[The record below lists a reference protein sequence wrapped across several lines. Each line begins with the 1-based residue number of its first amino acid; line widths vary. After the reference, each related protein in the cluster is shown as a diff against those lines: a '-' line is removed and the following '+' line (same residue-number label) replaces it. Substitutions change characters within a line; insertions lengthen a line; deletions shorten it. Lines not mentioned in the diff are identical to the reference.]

1 MFLLIFTDAL
11 LFCHL
16 AICVCL
22 WEFYLITFF
31 VVILC
36 KWRAVCEPVNTT
48 SEGSSILI
56 ACFRISYLTVSL
68 PQAVFIV
75 MCAASPFRIC
85 FDYCT
90 QPTICHFLKICL
102 AMGFPA
108 NVLYKAPCVKLLA
121 IACMPCRRLHK
132 LGDLKTIDVECF
144 SMWDCT
150 KMKRNGQTFYY
161 LNRDAIVLFLLP
173 KLHNL
178 FHCVEWQKIEENVM
192 LYVVLMR
199 KCFPSFT
206 IAALTSTQNAQY
218 VLNMCHKFVH
228 VCCTK

>member
-48 SEGSSILI
+48 SQGSSILI
-56 ACFRISYLTVSL
+56 AHFRIPYLPTVSL

-75 MCAASPFRIC
+75 MCAASSFRIC
-85 FDYCT
+85 FYYCM
-90 QPTICHFLKICL
+90 QPTCHFLKICFV
-102 AMGFPA
+102 MGFPA

-144 SMWDCT
+144 WMWDCT
-150 KMKRNGQTFYY
+150 KMKRMVRLSVTWTETRFCCFFCQRFTICFTACNCKRLKRMWCCMVFWWE
-161 LNRDAIVLFLLP
+161 NVFLL
-173 KLHNL
+173 LQL
-178 FHCVEWQKIEENVM
+178 
-192 LYVVLMR
+192 LL
-199 KCFPSFT
+199 
-206 IAALTSTQNAQY
+206 
-218 VLNMCHKFVH
+218 
-228 VCCTK
+228 